1 VKRLLV
7 MRHAKSDWDAG
18 ARSDH
23 ARPLNRRGV
32 DSARLMGRLISA
44 IGEQPDLVLTSS
56 AVRAATTAEL
66 AADSGAWGCEIRPT
80 DSLYEADPEAVIQLL
95 DGIPSVVERL
105 LIVGH
110 QPTWSGVVHRLTGG
124 SVSMRTATVAVVDLM
139 LGSSWAHGG
148 DLSGELVAV
157 LQPRHFAD
165 VRLD

>member
-1 VKRLLV
+1 

-32 DSARLMGRLISA
+32 DGARTMGRLISA
-44 IGEQPDLVLTSS
+44 IGEHPDLVLTSS

-66 AADSGAWGCEIRPT
+66 AAESGGWDCEIRPT
-80 DSLYEADPEAVIQLL
+80 DALYDAYPDSVIQLL
-95 DGIPSVVERL
+95 DGVPDPVERL
-105 LIVGH
+105 MIVGH

-124 SVSMRTATVAVVDLM
+124 SVSMRTATVAIVDLM

-157 LQPRHFAD
+157 LQPRHFED
-165 VRLD
+165 LRLG